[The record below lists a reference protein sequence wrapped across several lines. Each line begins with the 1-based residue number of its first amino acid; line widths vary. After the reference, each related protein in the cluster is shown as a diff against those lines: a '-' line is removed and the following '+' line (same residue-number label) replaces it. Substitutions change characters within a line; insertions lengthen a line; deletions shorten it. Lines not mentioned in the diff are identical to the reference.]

1 MTTAEG
7 LGCSAHAHY
16 AMCLEK
22 ERKEKEETRKQLLT
36 LQREQALQLE
46 AQKRQLSR
54 EKLI

>member
-1 MTTAEG
+1 MTIAEG

-16 AMCLEK
+16 AMCLENK
-22 ERKEKEETRKQLLT
+22 RKEKEETRKQLT

>member
-1 MTTAEG
+1 MTIAEG